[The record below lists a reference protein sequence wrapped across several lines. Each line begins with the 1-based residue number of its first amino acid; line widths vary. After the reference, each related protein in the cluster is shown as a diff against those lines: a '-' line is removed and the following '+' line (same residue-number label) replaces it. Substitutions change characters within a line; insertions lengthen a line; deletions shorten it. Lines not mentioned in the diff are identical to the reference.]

1 MKWVEHLACTGES
14 INAHRMSVIN
24 PEGKMS
30 VLRLRVGGE
39 SMILQQPEEGR
50 MSKCKLGSSGS
61 E

>member
-1 MKWVEHLACTGES
+1 VELLACTGES
-14 INAHRMSVIN
+14 INAHKMSVIN
-24 PEGKMS
+24 SESKMS

-39 SMILQQPEEGR
+39 SMILKWPEGSR